1 MLPALSE
8 IKMKRR
14 QLGLTQSGLA
24 LLANVSQSLVAK
36 LESGQIVP
44 SYDKVKRIFDSIE
57 QLQSKSAL
65 SAADVMTKK
74 IVFVGPDGKVRDA
87 IKLMESKAL
96 SQLPVLLD
104 GRSIGTISEKG
115 VLARLGNLGNA
126 DLGRLKV
133 SDVMAESLPLVLEST
148 PVNIINPLLDHS
160 PAVLVSSKGAIVG
173 IVSKSDLLKALLRQD
188 GKQHAG
194 QPMQSPK

>member
-1 MLPALSE
+1 MLPDLSE
-8 IKMKRR
+8 IKLKRR

-44 SYDKVKRIFDSIE
+44 SYDKVKRLFDMLE
-57 QLQSKSAL
+57 QLQSKNAL

-87 IKLMESKAL
+87 IRLMESKAL
-96 SQLPVLLD
+96 SQLPVLSE
-104 GRSIGTISEKG
+104 GRSVGTISEKG
-115 VLARLGNLGNA
+115 VLARLGGMGNA
-126 DLGRLKV
+126 DLGGLKV
-133 SDVMAESLPLVLEST
+133 ADVMAEALPSVLEAT

-188 GKQHAG
+188 GKQAS

>member
-8 IKMKRR
+8 IKLKRR

-65 SAADVMTKK
+65 SAVDVMTKK

-148 PVNIINPLLDHS
+148 PVNIIN
-160 PAVLVSSKGAIVG
+160 
-173 IVSKSDLLKALLRQD
+173 
-188 GKQHAG
+188 
-194 QPMQSPK
+194 